1 MRRFKKIG
9 GFAVIA
15 AAALVLSACSAG
27 GDAAGS
33 TDAPAAAKDGGYVI
47 GVSNTLAGNGWRE
60 EAICSVKAEA
70 LANGKVDK
78 VIAISKNGGPTEQ
91 IQDLQSLISQ
101 GVDAIVL
108 LPADLEKLNPIIE
121 EATKQGIVVVAVDS
135 PVTAESAYV
144 AVNDQVKW
152 GELGAQF
159 LADEMGGKGEILYMR
174 GIDGVPADTERDQGF
189 TSVMAKYP
197 DITYKTVWTGWDYT
211 KGGEIAVQELTAG
224 NYQGIWTSG
233 ADYTVVNAFATVGV
247 PPVPVTGQETN
258 AFIGQLIDG
267 KPGAVITNPAIIG
280 GVGANIA
287 LRVLNGDKVDR
298 MTMLTP
304 SVLDAKNNLDALKAA
319 YSPDRDALYNAT
331 LTLEGQTTFTPEQ
344 LLACKGPGE

>member
-1 MRRFKKIG
+1 MRRFKKTG

-27 GDAAGS
+27 GDGGN
-33 TDAPAAAKDGGYVI
+33 TDTPAAQKDGGYVI

-144 AVNDQVKW
+144 AVNDQVTW
-152 GELGAQF
+152 GALGAQF

-189 TSVMAKYP
+189 TTVLAKYP

-287 LRVLNGDKVDR
+287 LRVLNGDKVDK

-304 SVLDAKNNLDALKAA
+304 TVLDAKNNMDALKTA
-319 YSPDRDALYNAT
+319 YSADRDALYNAT
-331 LTLEGQTTFTPEQ
+331 LTLPGQTTFTPEQ